1 MPPAPASL
9 RTALATLTA
18 ALAVLA
24 AGCASVAQKRAAA
37 PVGDPV
43 QPVNRAMWAF
53 NSKADDWVLRPA
65 AVGWQTAVPAPLRQ
79 GIRNVL
85 DNASSP
91 VDIINAFLQ
100 GKPRQGGADTARFVV
115 NTVIGL
121 GGLFDPATE
130 IGLRPHDEDFG
141 QTLNTWGVPQGPFL
155 MIPVFGPYT
164 LTHAVGSLLDAPF
177 SPFLSFQDPLPGLA
191 LYAVDQVD
199 ARGRFLD
206 TDRELKEAFDSYAF
220 VRDAYLQNRAYR
232 IADGVLPQADFE
244 DEEFGDDAFDGDAGP
259 AATPDATGD

>member
-1 MPPAPASL
+1 MPHTPASRHPAL
-9 RTALATLTA
+9 RPALATL
-18 ALAVLA
+18 LAVLA
-24 AGCASVAQKRAAA
+24 AGCASVAQRRAAA
-37 PVGDPV
+37 PVADPV

-53 NSKADDWVLRPA
+53 NSKADDWILRPA
-65 AVGWQTAVPAPLRQ
+65 AVGWQKGVPAPIRQ
-79 GIRNVL
+79 GLRNVL

-91 VDIINAFLQ
+91 VDIVNAFLQ
-100 GKPRQGGADTARFVV
+100 GKPAQGGSDTARLVI

-121 GGLFDPATE
+121 GGIFDPASE

-206 TDRELKEAFDSYAF
+206 TDRELKEAFDPYVF

-232 IADGVLPQADFE
+232 IADGVLPEPDF
-244 DEEFGDDAFDGDAGP
+244 DDAEFGDDAFEADPADADGS
-259 AATPDATGD
+259 